1 MNYFEHHIG
10 DYDEATSHLTACEDG
25 IYCRLIRKYM
35 AKEQPLPDD
44 LPALQRLVRARTRE
58 EKNAVASILTEFFY
72 LADGFWHQK
81 TCDEAIEK
89 FREGEPER
97 EVKKA
102 NESNRLKRHREER
115 AALFRVLTEAGEHAP
130 WNIGMAELRALV
142 KSVSGPQAALPETHV
157 QPLPETAPATPATAT
172 QAPSTNTH
180 TPSFKS
186 IGTAS
191 GIARDSREGSDES
204 LTPPQVSSA
213 LIGWERERNKA
224 ARGITASNQQVIE
237 LAAMH
242 VTHDELRRAYDG
254 AVADRRATDDPN
266 PINAG
271 FIRTFVEKYRRPAVV
286 RQPQA
291 NPRDERRRAGWEAL
305 TGSNASSVQP
315 ETFPAEVI
323 NGHAKLIG

>member
-1 MNYFEHHIG
+1 MNYYEHHIG
-10 DYDEATSHLTACEDG
+10 DYDEATAHLTACEDG
-25 IYCRLIRKYM
+25 IYSRLIRKYM
-35 AKEQPLPDD
+35 ATEKPLP
-44 LPALQRLVRARTRE
+44 AEVKVVQRLVRARAKD
-58 EKNAVASILTEFFY
+58 EKEAVETILQEFFE
-72 LADGFWHQK
+72 LLEDGWHQK
-81 TCDEAIEK
+81 RCDETIARYLDKQRKARASAEA
-89 FREGEPER
+89 RWSGHRSQSDGNANAYPDAMRTHSEGN
-97 EVKKA
+97 A
-102 NESNRLKRHREER
+102 N
-115 AALFRVLTEAGEHAP
+115 
-130 WNIGMAELRALV
+130 
-142 KSVSGPQAALPETHV
+142 
-157 QPLPETAPATPATAT
+157 
-172 QAPSTNTH
+172 QAPSTSNQ
-180 TPSFKS
+180 TPNLKTV
-186 IGTAS
+186 GTAT
-191 GIARDSREGSDES
+191 GIGEGSLSGSNDS

-286 RQPQA
+286 RQTQA

-305 TGSNASSVQP
+305 TGSNASSAQP